1 MKSIYLIPAFF
12 LPICYDAM
20 AQYIGDVPLRDV
32 QSEYI
37 EVTAGGS
44 MLRKGI
50 NAYID
55 YGQESEPYTNKDHV
69 LTDNYGKP
77 MEFKSNIHVLNY
89 MQEQGYE
96 LIEIYV
102 IPSETS
108 GSAYFVL
115 RKKKT

>member
-1 MKSIYLIPAFF
+1 MKTVFLITAFLILF
-12 LPICYDAM
+12 ISDGKS
-20 AQYIGDVPLRDV
+20 QYIGDVPLHEI

-37 EVTAGGS
+37 EVTSGGT

-50 NAYID
+50 NAFID
-55 YGQESEPYTNKDHV
+55 YGQESEPYTNKDHL
-69 LTDNYGKP
+69 LTDNHGRP
-77 MEFKSNIHVLNY
+77 MEFKSNIHVLNF
-89 MQEQGYE
+89 MLEQGYE
-96 LIEIYV
+96 LAEIYV

>member
-1 MKSIYLIPAFF
+1 MKSIYLTPAF
-12 LPICYDAM
+12 LILLTCNAM
-20 AQYIGDVPLRDV
+20 SQYIGDVPLRDI

-37 EVTAGGS
+37 EVTSGGT

-50 NAYID
+50 NAFID

-69 LTDNYGKP
+69 LTDNHGRP
-77 MEFKSNIHVLNY
+77 MEFKSNIHVLNF
-89 MQEQGYE
+89 MLEQGYE
-96 LIEIYV
+96 LAEIYV